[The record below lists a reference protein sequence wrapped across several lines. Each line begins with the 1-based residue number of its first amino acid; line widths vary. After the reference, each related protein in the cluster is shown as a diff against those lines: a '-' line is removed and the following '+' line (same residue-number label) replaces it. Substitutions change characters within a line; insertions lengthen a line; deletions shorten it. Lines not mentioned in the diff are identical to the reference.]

1 MAETEPDTPLI
12 AENVCKSEKQEQN
25 KDEQIVPPD
34 GGFWAWVVLASC
46 FLVNGIIFGIINTF
60 GILFVQLKKDMEEA
74 GVEDAATKCALVGS
88 LTIGTTFFLSFL
100 VGMLADKIG
109 LRLTAVI
116 GGALATLGMAL
127 SAVGYK
133 HIEVLYVT
141 YGIMFGT
148 GSSLVYT
155 PSLTILGHYF
165 RKKLGVVNG
174 IVTAGSSLFTIGL
187 SFINQYIL
195 ENHGLLPCL
204 QMFAG
209 LSSLLILCALTFIPV
224 LPNTIPPVREKKMSR
239 LMVVAEKL
247 VYLDNWRNKRF
258 VVWAFAI
265 PLALFGYF
273 VPYCHLP
280 QFAKDI
286 PLDQDDLINGEKASK
301 LIMCIGVSSG
311 LGRVASGF
319 IADLPAVKR
328 NGNRI
333 ILQQISFFSIG
344 ICTMLLTTAQL
355 FGDHVFLAM
364 LSFCFILGIFDGC
377 FITMLGPIAF
387 DICGPAGAGQAI
399 GFLLAMCSIPLTIGP
414 TVAGAIYDKVGD
426 YTGAFLGAGVPPI
439 VGAVV
444 MLTIRCFPP
453 EDQDSK
459 LSEKKAKYLPQSE
472 TKNSL
477 VEKI

>member
-1 MAETEPDTPLI
+1 MAGGTEPNTPLI
-12 AENVCKSEKQEQN
+12 PENGFKHEKQEA
-25 KDEQIVPPD
+25 KPDVEIVPPD
-34 GGFWAWVVLASC
+34 GGFWAWVVMGSC

-60 GILFVQLKKDMEEA
+60 GILFVQLKKDMEVA
-74 GVEDAATKCALVGS
+74 GVEDAASKCALVGS

-109 LRLTAVI
+109 LRLTAII
-116 GGALATLGMAL
+116 GGVLATLGMSL

-133 HIEVLYVT
+133 HVEVLYVT
-141 YGIMFGT
+141 YGLMFGT

-165 RKKLGVVNG
+165 RRRLGVVNG

-187 SFINQYIL
+187 SFINQHIL
-195 ENHGLLPCL
+195 ETHGLLPCL

-209 LSSLLILCALTFIPV
+209 MSSLLILCALTFIPV
-224 LPNTIPPVREKKMSR
+224 LPPNPPAVKVEKMSKF
-239 LMVVAEKL
+239 MKVVEKL

-258 VVWAFAI
+258 VVWALAI

-286 PLDQDDLINGEKASK
+286 PLDTDDLINGEKASQ

-311 LGRVASGF
+311 LGRIASGF
-319 IADLPAVKR
+319 IADMPAVKR

-333 ILQQISFFSIG
+333 ILQQISFASIG
-344 ICTMLLTTAQL
+344 VCTMLITTAQM
-355 FGDHVFLAM
+355 FGDHIFMAM
-364 LSFCFILGIFDGC
+364 LAFCFILGIFDGC

-387 DICGPAGAGQAI
+387 DICGPKGAGQAI

-414 TVAGAIYDKVGD
+414 PVAGFIYDKVHD
-426 YTGAFLGAGVPPI
+426 YTIAFLAAGVPPI

-444 MLTIRCFPP
+444 MFSIRCFPP
-453 EDQDSK
+453 PDTGNCQGNTEN
-459 LSEKKAKYLPQSE
+459 ELP
-472 TKNSL
+472 
-477 VEKI
+477 

>member
-1 MAETEPDTPLI
+1 MI
-12 AENVCKSEKQEQN
+12 
-25 KDEQIVPPD
+25 
-34 GGFWAWVVLASC
+34 SC

-74 GVEDAATKCALVGS
+74 GVADAATKCALVGS

-109 LRLTAVI
+109 LRLTSVI
-116 GGALATLGMAL
+116 GGVLATLGMAL
-127 SAVGYK
+127 SAVGYRQ
-133 HIEVLYVT
+133 IEVLYVT
-141 YGIMFGT
+141 YGVMFGT

-165 RKKLGVVNG
+165 RKRLGVVNG
-174 IVTAGSSLFTIGL
+174 LVTSGSSIFTIGL

-195 ENHGLLPCL
+195 ETHGLLSCL

-209 LSSLLILCALTFIPV
+209 MSTVLILCALTFIPV
-224 LPNTIPPVREKKMSR
+224 LPKTSQPDSQKTRSKLVE
-239 LMVVAEKL
+239 VAEKL

-258 VVWAFAI
+258 VVWTLAV

-286 PLDQDDLINGEKASK
+286 PLDADDVINGEKASK

-311 LGRVASGF
+311 LGRIASGF
-319 IADLPAVKR
+319 IADMPKVKR

-333 ILQQISFFSIG
+333 ILQQISFVSIG
-344 ICTMLLTTAQL
+344 ACTMLLTTAQL

-399 GFLLAMCSIPLTIGP
+399 GFLLALCSIPLTIGP
-414 TVAGAIYDKVGD
+414 TVAGAIYDRVGD
-426 YTGAFLGAGVPPI
+426 YTGAFLAAGVPPI
-439 VGAVV
+439 VGAIA
-444 MLTIRCFPP
+444 MLAIRCFPQQ
-453 EDQDSK
+453 EKDSST
-459 LSEKKAKYLPQSE
+459 SEKQANAVSEKE
-472 TKNSL
+472 TKPSSM
-477 VEKI
+477 EKIC